1 MERNI
6 SDDKIEVMKSY
17 GWSKEIETSFFQF
30 AEDIIGD
37 RYKGKFFI
45 KKNTSNNKYS
55 WNYNFSSTKI
65 SPRKKYLCSCDIEL
79 KQSIIFSV
87 RNKSSSSKNQSQI
100 RR

>member
-1 MERNI
+1 LERNI

-45 KKNTSNNKYS
+45 KKILQTVNTLGTIISVLLKYHQEK
-55 WNYNFSSTKI
+55 STCVVVI
-65 SPRKKYLCSCDIEL
+65 LI
-79 KQSIIFSV
+79 
-87 RNKSSSSKNQSQI
+87 
-100 RR
+100 